1 MFRFEEPL
9 NESEIGMREAR
20 MRLPALLSTVESG
33 SHVVH
38 VTRRGRRVSA
48 LVSPDVAE
56 SIVAVRGARGP
67 VIPGDIAGAIKLV
80 ESLMAED
87 EAHAPSIDT
96 KEPRRE
102 ALVGACLTLV
112 DVMLTDPL
120 LNGGELEVELDEGGQ
135 ETKYVADFL
144 VRILYKRPDVR
155 TAALEA
161 MPLVAGSIWAAQVRG
176 SAAEHRL
183 SIPVEVSIGEC
194 YAWIMALWELCRLIN
209 AVCGDGAAEELMY
222 TIEEYC
228 RTNYAGTPFEVG

>member
-9 NESEIGMREAR
+9 NESEIGIREAR

-38 VTRRGRRVSA
+38 VTRRGKRVSA

-80 ESLMAED
+80 EALMAED
-87 EAHAPSIDT
+87 EARAPSIDT
-96 KEPRRE
+96 KETRRE

-112 DVMLTDPL
+112 DIMLPDPV
-120 LNGGELEVELDEGGQ
+120 LNEGELEVDLDEGGQ

-144 VRILYKRPDVR
+144 VRSLYRHPHVR

-161 MPLVAGSIWAAQVRG
+161 IPLIAGSIWAAQVQG

-183 SIPVEVSIGEC
+183 TIPAEVSIGEC
-194 YAWIMALWELCRLIN
+194 YGWVIALWQLCRLIN

-228 RTNYAGTPFEVG
+228 RTTYAGTRFEVG